1 MLYSR
6 RSPPRNRDP
15 PIVHDDPDRKKG
27 DRARSLTLREV
38 ARELDIPWA
47 SLEGYANGRAN
58 PRADTLE
65 VLAEK
70 LGVPITELVS
80 GSPPGWEQAETIV
93 RAAVAVGSLP
103 PEHHEECVELFLK
116 LVALFLKGE
125 R

>member
-1 MLYSR
+1 M
-6 RSPPRNRDP
+6 
-15 PIVHDDPDRKKG
+15 PIKENISDAIHRYQ
-27 DRARSLTLREV
+27 RTRSLTLREV

-47 SLEGYANGRAN
+47 SLEGYASGRAN

>member
-1 MLYSR
+1 M
-6 RSPPRNRDP
+6 
-15 PIVHDDPDRKKG
+15 PIKKYISAAIHRYQ
-27 DRARSLTLREV
+27 RARSLTLREV

-80 GSPPGWEQAETIV
+80 GSPPGWERAETIV
-93 RAAVAVGSLP
+93 RAAAAVESLP
-103 PEHHEECVELFLK
+103 PEHHEECIELFLK
-116 LVALFLKGE
+116 LATLFSKGE
-125 R
+125 G